1 MLKNKNNQFG
11 WNSVFYN
18 DGLSNN
24 EFSHIFDDVNIFVNK
39 LTNSKYPPRNIKYID
54 TNDSIEYIIEM
65 ALAGF
70 NKADIKV
77 IRNGTRIEVTGNKD
91 QQQNTPQSK
100 VVIIENGISEKSFK
114 QTFELNTGV
123 DGVDAFNISSKF
135 ENGLLTIKIN
145 KQKKPVTQK
154 STEINID

>member
-1 MLKNKNNQFG
+1 MLKTKNNPCVWPNVYG
-11 WNSVFYN
+11 SLLN
-18 DGLSNN
+18 DELSN
-24 EFSHIFDDVNIFVNK
+24 IFDDVNIFVNK
-39 LTNSKYPPRNIKYID
+39 LTNSKYPPRNIKYFD
-54 TNDSIEYIIEM
+54 NDDSIEYVIEM

-77 IRNGTRIEVTGNKD
+77 IRNGKYIEVTGNKD
-91 QQQNTPQSK
+91 QLQNTQQSK

-123 DGVDAFNISSKF
+123 DSVDAFNISSKF

-145 KQKKPVTQK
+145 KQKKTVTQN

>member
-1 MLKNKNNQFG
+1 
-11 WNSVFYN
+11 
-18 DGLSNN
+18 
-24 EFSHIFDDVNIFVNK
+24 
-39 LTNSKYPPRNIKYID
+39 
-54 TNDSIEYIIEM
+54 M